1 MGAPSCGLLPLERQG
16 WGGEGGIQS
25 RQQGW
30 PNSRRTRLA
39 VEAQVNQIIIV
50 MAGEHFRTENPMKEK
65 GAQAKRPQGGLHS
78 LASKMKGG
86 CAERPG

>member
-1 MGAPSCGLLPLERQG
+1 MGALSCGLLPLERQG
-16 WGGEGGIQS
+16 SGGIQS
-25 RQQGW
+25 RQQCW

-39 VEAQVNQIIIV
+39 VEAQVNQIIII

-65 GAQAKRPQGGLHS
+65 GAQAKRPQGGAALHS
-78 LASKMKGG
+78 LPSKMKGG